1 MDVNSI
7 LREWSPLAAR
17 LSKPT
22 LDDAC
27 KVIEDACMEIKR
39 LEKELVYQSKR
50 QDLNEIKY
58 KDMMLEVQNV
68 IARYL

>member
-1 MDVNSI
+1 MDTGKI
-7 LREWSPLAAR
+7 LKEWSPVAAR

-39 LEKELVYQSKR
+39 LERELVYQSKR

-58 KDMMLEVQNV
+58 KDMMIEVQNV
-68 IARYL
+68 ITRYL